1 MVLLSLLSFCGGKML
16 FFTDCAVSMKLPCF
30 IFEHLKPCKCET
42 NYENKCSTIFSD
54 YSTCVLY
61 ICTGTNTTTQ
71 YSGVLLQI
79 LEYRIRSYWQGYSIS
94 KNSSITSAHFGD
106 LIQNAD
112 TGDTGCFLCREGR
125 ESWYKWW
132 YDTKTIEFSW
142 NNSFAEKSDVS
153 KSLTLLMLL

>member
-1 MVLLSLLSFCGGKML
+1 MWSINVYLLLLNGTTITIEFLWWGGMGGKML

-79 LEYRIRSYWQGYSIS
+79 LEYRIRSY
-94 KNSSITSAHFGD
+94 
-106 LIQNAD
+106 
-112 TGDTGCFLCREGR
+112 
-125 ESWYKWW
+125 
-132 YDTKTIEFSW
+132 
-142 NNSFAEKSDVS
+142 
-153 KSLTLLMLL
+153 